1 MALDLS
7 AYFPITD
14 PVLIFSVV
22 LFIILLAPIVFRR
35 YKIPNLIVLILAGV
49 IFGPN
54 GLNVLLRDQS
64 MILFGTVGLLYI
76 MFIAG
81 LEIDMNDFIRNKNRT
96 IIHGFITFIVPAAM
110 STWVGLTFLDLN
122 WISSLLFASVM
133 SSHTLLAYP
142 IISRLGIVNSRSVS
156 TTVGGTI
163 IADTAALLILAVIA
177 NYAHGKLD
185 LAFGIQLV
193 ISLVIFCFIIFWGYP
208 KLSRWFFKNFESE
221 GVSQYIFV
229 LALVFL
235 AGFLS
240 HVAGIEPIIGA
251 FLAGLALNRMIPHNS
266 SLMNRIEFVGNAI
279 FIPFF
284 LLSVGM
290 LVNLS
295 ILFKGS
301 TALIIAG
308 IMIVVATAG
317 KWIAA
322 WLTQKIFRFSKLER
336 NIIFGLTN
344 ARAAAALAS
353 VIIGFEL
360 GLLSENI
367 LNGTVIMILVTC
379 LISTLVVEQAGREQA
394 IVENSSTPELHDVAE
409 RILVPVSN
417 PESIEKLIDFSIL
430 LKNPK
435 STEPIYPLVVVPDDH
450 QTQEKVIASNK
461 MLDKAG
467 KHAAASDRSVS
478 PVTRVD
484 MNVASGI
491 IRAMKDLMITQ
502 VIIGWNARHTAQQ
515 WIFGSVLDN
524 LLERSGKMILVT
536 NLVGPLNSMSRIVT
550 VIPPNAEFES
560 GFTHW
565 INTLKTLAR
574 QTAAK
579 ISFHGNPSTL
589 SHLKQTLS
597 DSKTKIDADYAIF
610 NDWDNFERFAD
621 DTKTDDLFVVISAR
635 EGSVSHNSVLDHIPK
650 QLGKHFSEFSF
661 VVVYPEQIGLINDD
675 PIYFT
680 AHLKH

>member
-1 MALDLS
+1 M
-7 AYFPITD
+7 
-14 PVLIFSVV
+14 
-22 LFIILLAPIVFRR
+22 
-35 YKIPNLIVLILAGV
+35 LIVAGV
-49 IFGPN
+49 IIGPN
-54 GLNVLLRDQS
+54 GFNILLRDQS

-96 IIHGFITFIVPAAM
+96 MIHGFITFSIPAAM
-110 STWVGLTFLDLN
+110 SVWVGLMFLDLN
-122 WISSLLFASVM
+122 WVSSLLFASVI

-142 IISRLGIVNSRSVS
+142 SISRLGITNSRSVS

-163 IADTAALLILAVIA
+163 IADTAALLILAVIV
-177 NYAHGKLD
+177 NYAHGKLGYAFAIQFALS
-185 LAFGIQLV
+185 LAA
-193 ISLVIFCFIIFWGYP
+193 FCFVIFWGYP
-208 KLSRWFFKNFESE
+208 KIARWFFKNFESE

-240 HVAGIEPIIGA
+240 HLAGIEPVIGA

-266 SLMNRIEFVGNAI
+266 ALMNRIEFVGNAI

-284 LLSVGM
+284 LISVGM

-295 ILFKGS
+295 ILFTG
-301 TALIIAG
+301 TAALIIASV
-308 IMIVVATAG
+308 MIVVATSS

-322 WLTQKIFRFSKLER
+322 WLTQKIFRFSAIER
-336 NIIFGLTN
+336 NLIFGLTN

-367 LNGTVIMILVTC
+367 LNGTIIMILVTC
-379 LISTLVVEQAGREQA
+379 LISTLIVEQAGRKQA
-394 IVENSSTPELHDVAE
+394 IVELDSTPELQDIAE

-435 STEPIYPLVVVPDDH
+435 STEPIYPLVVVPDNEDSKH
-450 QTQEKVIASNK
+450 RMVASTK
-461 MLDKAG
+461 MLAQAT
-467 KHAAASDRSVS
+467 KHVAASDRGVS
-478 PVTRVD
+478 AVTRVD
-484 MNVASGI
+484 MNIASGI
-491 IRAMKDLMITQ
+491 IRAIKELQITQ

-524 LLERSGKMILVT
+524 LLERSDKMILVT
-536 NLVGPLNSMSRIVT
+536 NLVQPLNSMTRVIT
-550 VIPPNAEFES
+550 VIPPNAEYES
-560 GFTHW
+560 GFPHW
-565 INTLKTLAR
+565 INTLKTLSK

-579 ISFHGNPSTL
+579 LCFYGNPLTL
-589 SHLKQTLS
+589 KHLKQTLAE
-597 DSKTKIDADYAIF
+597 SKTEVDAAYAIF
-610 NDWDNFERFAD
+610 TNWDTFSDFSQEVE
-621 DTKTDDLFVVISAR
+621 TDDLMVLISAR
-635 EGSVSHNSVLDHIPK
+635 EGSISYTSALDQIPK
-650 QLGKHFSEFSF
+650 QLGRHFSESSF
-661 VVVYPEQIGLINDD
+661 VVIYPEQTYGV
-675 PIYFT
+675 
-680 AHLKH
+680 

>member
-1 MALDLS
+1 LNIDLS
-7 AYFPITD
+7 SYFPITD

-22 LFIILLAPIVFRR
+22 LFIILLAPIAFRR
-35 YKIPNLIVLILAGV
+35 YKVPNLIVLIIAGV

-54 GLNVLLRDQS
+54 GLNILLRDQS

-96 IIHGFITFIVPAAM
+96 LIHGFLTFIIPAAM

-122 WISSLLFASVM
+122 WVSSLLFASVM

-185 LAFGIQLV
+185 YTFGIRLV
-193 ISLVIFCFIIFWGYP
+193 ISLAIFCFIIFWGYP

-240 HVAGIEPIIGA
+240 HLAGIEPIIGA
-251 FLAGLALNRMIPHNS
+251 FLAGLALNRMIPHSS

-284 LLSVGM
+284 LISVGM

-295 ILFKGS
+295 IVFKGT
-301 TALIIAG
+301 TALVIAG
-308 IMIVVATAG
+308 IMIVTATAG

-322 WLTQKIFRFSKLER
+322 WATQKIFRFSVLER

-360 GLLSENI
+360 GLLNENI
-367 LNGTVIMILVTC
+367 LNGTIIMILVTC
-379 LISTLVVEQAGREQA
+379 LISTLVVERAGREQA
-394 IVENSSTPELHDVAE
+394 IVENTATPEMQDIAE

-435 STEPIYPLVVVPDDH
+435 SSEPIYPLVVVSDDH
-450 QTQEKVIASNK
+450 QTHEKVISSNK
-461 MLDKAG
+461 MLEKAS
-467 KHAAASDRSVS
+467 KHAAASDRTVS
-478 PVTRVD
+478 SVTRVD

-491 IRAMKDLMITQ
+491 IRAIKDLMITQ

-524 LLERSGKMILVT
+524 LLERSGKMVLVT
-536 NLVGPLNSMSRIVT
+536 NLIGPLNSIERIVA
-550 VIPPNAEFES
+550 VIPPNAEYET
-560 GFTHW
+560 GFPHW

-579 ISFHGNPSTL
+579 IYFHGNPSTL
-589 SHLKQTLS
+589 SQLKQTLS
-597 DSKTKIDADYAIF
+597 DSKVKIDAEYAIF
-610 NDWDNFERFAD
+610 NDWDNFIRFSDKVQAD
-621 DTKTDDLFVVISAR
+621 DLLVVISAR
-635 EGSVSHNSVLDHIPK
+635 NGSVSYKSILDQIPK
-650 QLGKHFSEFSF
+650 QLGKSFSDRSF
-661 VVVYPEQIGLINDD
+661 VVIYPEQIGPEIVD
-675 PIYFT
+675 PAYVT
-680 AHLKH
+680 SVY

>member
-1 MALDLS
+1 MTIDFS
-7 AYFPITD
+7 TYFPITD

-35 YKIPNLIVLILAGV
+35 YKIPNLIVLIVAGV

-54 GLNVLLRDQS
+54 GLNILLRDQS

-96 IIHGFITFIVPAAM
+96 IIHGFLTFIIPAIL
-110 STWVGLTFLDLN
+110 STWVGLTLLDLN

-142 IISRLGIVNSRSVS
+142 ILSRLGIVNSRSVS

-185 LAFGIQLV
+185 LIFGIRLL
-193 ISLVIFCFIIFWGYP
+193 ISLTIFVFFLFWGYP
-208 KLSRWFFKNFESE
+208 KISRWFFKNFESE

-240 HVAGIEPIIGA
+240 HLAGIEPIIGA

-284 LLSVGM
+284 LISVGM

-295 ILFKGS
+295 ILFQGS

-308 IMIVVATAG
+308 IMIVTATGG

-322 WLTQKIFRFSKLER
+322 WLTQKIFKFSKLER

-360 GLLSENI
+360 GLLNENI
-367 LNGTVIMILVTC
+367 LNGTIIMILVTC
-379 LISTLVVEQAGREQA
+379 LISTLVVEKAGREQA
-394 IVENSSTPELHDVAE
+394 IIENSSTPEIHDISE

-450 QTQEKVIASNK
+450 QTQQKVIHGNK
-461 MLDKAG
+461 MLDMAS
-467 KHAAASDRSVS
+467 KHAAASDRSVTA
-478 PVTRVD
+478 VTRVD
-484 MNVASGI
+484 MNIASGI
-491 IRAMKDLMITQ
+491 IRAIKDLQITQ
-502 VIIGWNARHTAQQ
+502 VIIGWNARHSAQQ

-524 LLERSGKMILVT
+524 LLERSGKMVLVT
-536 NLVGPLNSMSRIVT
+536 NLVEPLNSMARIIT
-550 VIPPNAEFES
+550 VIPPNAEYEI
-560 GFTHW
+560 GFPHW
-565 INTLKTLAR
+565 INALQTLSR

-579 ISFHGNPSTL
+579 LHFYGNPSTL
-589 SHLKQTLS
+589 SHLKEALA
-597 DSKTKIDADYAIF
+597 DSKTQADAAYAIF
-610 NDWDNFERFAD
+610 NDWDNFINFAD
-621 DTKTDDLFVVISAR
+621 EVQTDDLLVVISAR
-635 EGSVSHNSVLDHIPK
+635 NGSVSYNSLLDQIPR
-650 QLGKHFSEFSF
+650 QLGKNFSKRSF
-661 VVVYPEQIGLINDD
+661 VVIYPEQTGPEVID
-675 PIYFT
+675 PAYVTT
-680 AHLKH
+680 AY

>member
-1 MALDLS
+1 MTIDFS
-7 AYFPITD
+7 SYFPIKD
-14 PVLIFSVV
+14 PVLIFSLV

-35 YKIPNLIVLILAGV
+35 YKIPNLIVLIVAGV

-54 GLNVLLRDQS
+54 GLNILLRDQS

-96 IIHGFITFIVPAAM
+96 IVHGFLTFIIPAVL
-110 STWVGLTFLDLN
+110 STWVGLTLLELS
-122 WISSLLFASVM
+122 WVSSLLFASVM

-185 LAFGIQLV
+185 LVFAIRLI
-193 ISLVIFCFIIFWGYP
+193 ISLAVFCFIIFWGYP
-208 KLSRWFFKNFESE
+208 KISRWFFRNFESE

-240 HVAGIEPIIGA
+240 HLAGIEPIIGA
-251 FLAGLALNRMIPHNS
+251 FLAGLSLNRMIPHNS

-284 LLSVGM
+284 LISVGM

-295 ILFKGS
+295 IVFKGT
-301 TALIIAG
+301 TALAIAG
-308 IMIVVATAG
+308 IMIIVATSG

-322 WLTQKIFRFSKLER
+322 WVTQKIFRFSKLER

-353 VIIGFEL
+353 VIIGFNL

-367 LNGTVIMILVTC
+367 LNGTVIMILITC
-379 LISTLVVEQAGREQA
+379 LISTLVVEKAGREQA
-394 IVENSSTPELHDVAE
+394 IIENSSIPELHDIAE

-417 PESIEKLIDFSIL
+417 PESIEKLIDFAIL

-435 STEPIYPLVVVPDDH
+435 SAEPIYPLVVVPDDH
-450 QTQEKVIASNK
+450 QTQENVLLSNK
-461 MLDKAG
+461 LLDKAG
-467 KHAAASDRSVS
+467 KHAAASDRTVL

-484 MNVASGI
+484 MNIASGI
-491 IRAMKDLMITQ
+491 IRGIKDLLITQ
-502 VIIGWNARHTAQQ
+502 VIIGWNPRHTPQQ

-524 LLERSGKMILVT
+524 LLERTGKMILVT
-536 NLVGPLNSMSRIVT
+536 NLTGPLNSVSRIVT
-550 VIPPNAEFES
+550 VIPPNAEYES

-565 INTLKTLAR
+565 MNTLQTLSR

-579 ISFHGNPSTL
+579 IIFYGNPSTL
-589 SHLKQTLS
+589 SHLKAALLE
-597 DSKTKIDADYAIF
+597 SKTKVDADYAIF
-610 NDWDNFERFAD
+610 NDWDNFIQFSEELRI
-621 DTKTDDLFVVISAR
+621 DDLLVMISAR
-635 EGSVSHNSVLDHIPK
+635 SGSVSHNSALDQIPR
-650 QLGKHFSEFSF
+650 QLGKSFSERSF
-661 VVVYPEQIGLINDD
+661 VVIYPEQIGPEVSD
-675 PIYFT
+675 PAYVT
-680 AHLKH
+680 AVY

>member
-1 MALDLS
+1 LNIDFS
-7 AYFPITD
+7 SYFPIKD

-22 LFIILLAPIVFRR
+22 LFIILLSPIIFRR
-35 YKIPNLIVLILAGV
+35 YKIPNLIVLIVAGV

-54 GLNVLLRDQS
+54 GLNILLRDQS

-96 IIHGFITFIVPAAM
+96 IVHGFLTFIIPAVL
-110 STWVGLTFLDLN
+110 STWVGLTFLDLS
-122 WISSLLFASVM
+122 WVSSLLFASVM

-163 IADTAALLILAVIA
+163 IADTTALLILAVIA

-185 LAFGIQLV
+185 LSFAIRLI
-193 ISLVIFCFIIFWGYP
+193 ISLILFCVIIFWGYP
-208 KLSRWFFKNFESE
+208 KISRWFFRNFESE

-240 HVAGIEPIIGA
+240 HLAGIEPIIGA
-251 FLAGLALNRMIPHNS
+251 FLAGLSLNRMIPHNS

-284 LLSVGM
+284 LISVGM

-295 ILFKGS
+295 IVFKGT
-301 TALIIAG
+301 TALTIAG
-308 IMIVVATAG
+308 MMIIVATSG

-322 WLTQKIFRFSKLER
+322 WVTQKIFRFSKLER

-353 VIIGFEL
+353 VIIGFNL

-367 LNGTVIMILVTC
+367 LNGTIIMILITC
-379 LISTLVVEQAGREQA
+379 LISTLVVEKAGREQA
-394 IVENSSTPELHDVAE
+394 IIENSSIPELHDIAE

-435 STEPIYPLVVVPDDH
+435 SAEPIYPLVVVPDDH
-450 QTQEKVIASNK
+450 QTKENVLLSNK
-461 MLDKAG
+461 LLDKAG
-467 KHAAASDRSVS
+467 KHAAASDRAVL

-484 MNVASGI
+484 MNIASGI
-491 IRAMKDLMITQ
+491 IRGIKDLLITQ
-502 VIIGWNARHTAQQ
+502 VIIGWNPRHTAQQ

-524 LLERSGKMILVT
+524 LLERTGKMILVT
-536 NLVGPLNSMSRIVT
+536 NLTGPLNSISRIVT
-550 VIPPNAEFES
+550 VIPPNAEYES

-565 INTLKTLAR
+565 MNTLQTLSR

-579 ISFHGNPSTL
+579 IIFHANPSTL
-589 SHLKQTLS
+589 SHLKSALLE
-597 DSKTKIDADYAIF
+597 SKTKIDADYAIF
-610 NDWDNFERFAD
+610 NDWDNFIRFSGEL
-621 DTKTDDLFVVISAR
+621 KPDDLLVMISARNGSVSYNSALDQIPRQLGKSFSDRSFVVI
-635 EGSVSHNSVLDHIPK
+635 
-650 QLGKHFSEFSF
+650 
-661 VVVYPEQIGLINDD
+661 YPEQIGPEISD
-675 PIYFT
+675 PAYVT
-680 AHLKH
+680 AVY